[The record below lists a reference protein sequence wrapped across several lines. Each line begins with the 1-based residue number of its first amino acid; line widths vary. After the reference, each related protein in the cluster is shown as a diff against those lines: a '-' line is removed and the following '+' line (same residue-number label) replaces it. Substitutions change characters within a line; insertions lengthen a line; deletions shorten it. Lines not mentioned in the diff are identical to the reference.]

1 MGSDRQQHQVKSRSR
16 QKGITA
22 IGFLILAALFG
33 ILGLAALRITPMYL
47 QKMRLDTILDDIER
61 DYRSGNRS
69 PTDIRLELNRRFAVE
84 GIRVPRENITINQ
97 GRNSYQVRVQM
108 ENREA
113 FVGDVYFLLLYDR
126 QVDIPR

>member
-1 MGSDRQQHQVKSRSR
+1 MGSDRQQHQVTSRSR
-16 QKGITA
+16 QKGVTA
-22 IGFLILAALFG
+22 IGFLILAMLFG

-47 QKMRLDTILDDIER
+47 QRMRLDTILDDIER

-113 FVGDVYFLLLYDR
+113 FVGDVYFLVLYDR